1 MRRALVFGV
10 VFLFASSTAALASTA
25 PHRVAFPDVTR
36 DGSHHNGA
44 ILYADGSYRFPYGE
58 AIPTV
63 WVGVGDECDIQ
74 LEPGEKINQAII
86 SDSVRWK
93 ATDGVSGADTPHMF
107 VKPTHDRLWAT
118 LTITTTRRVYH
129 LRLQSS
135 DGRQDEYV
143 GFYYPQEA
151 AAREAVERQR
161 AIDSARRAAQVAQQ
175 RAAAQRARA
184 AIAATYTCAKLD
196 TKYKVAG
203 ANEFRPVSVC
213 NDGAH
218 TYINVPEV
226 AGDLPQPYTLDN
238 RTDEI
243 ANYSYDRAHRQFI
256 LDGVPTQ
263 LALIRGTGRGQL
275 RTTFE
280 RMR

>member
-1 MRRALVFGV
+1 MRRVLLLG
-10 VFLFASSTAALASTA
+10 
-25 PHRVAFPDVTR
+25 VAFAIVSSAVAPAAAAPRQVAFRTS
-36 DGSHHNGA
+36 GSLHRNGA
-44 ILYADGSYRFPYGE
+44 VHYPDGSYRFPYGD

-63 WVGVGDECDIQ
+63 RVGVGDECDIQ
-74 LEPGEKINQAII
+74 LQAGEKINQAII

-107 VKPTHDRLWAT
+107 VKPTQDGLWAT

-129 LRLQSS
+129 LRLESAG
-135 DGRQDEYV
+135 GRQNEYV
-143 GFYYPQEA
+143 GFYYPQEDAARARLA
-151 AAREAVERQR
+151 AAVVERRTAAER
-161 AIDSARRAAQVAQQ
+161 AES
-175 RAAAQRARA
+175 
-184 AIAATYTCAKLD
+184 AIAATYTCTKLD
-196 TKYKVAG
+196 AKYNVAG

-243 ANYSYDRAHRQFI
+243 ANYSYDRTHRQFV
-256 LDGVPTQ
+256 LDGVPTK

-275 RTTFE
+275 RTTLE
-280 RMR
+280 RVH

>member
-1 MRRALVFGV
+1 MRRVLLLGV
-10 VFLFASSTAALASTA
+10 ACAIVSSTVAPAKAA
-25 PHRVAFPDVTR
+25 PHQMAFRNGPQSVLHR
-36 DGSHHNGA
+36 NGA
-44 ILYADGSYRFPYGE
+44 VLYPDGSYRFPYGD

-63 WVGVGDECDIQ
+63 RVGVGDECDIQ
-74 LEPGEKINQAII
+74 LQAGEKINQAII

-107 VKPTHDRLWAT
+107 VKPTQDGLWAT

-129 LRLQSS
+129 LRLESAG
-135 DGRQDEYV
+135 GRQNEYV
-143 GFYYPQEA
+143 GFYYPQDD
-151 AAREAVERQR
+151 AARARIAASVAE
-161 AIDSARRAAQVAQQ
+161 RRAAAE
-175 RAAAQRARA
+175 RAEA

-196 TKYKVAG
+196 AKYNVAG

-243 ANYSYDRAHRQFI
+243 ANYSYDRTHRQFI
-256 LDGVPTQ
+256 LDGVPTK

-275 RTTFE
+275 RTTLE
-280 RMR
+280 RVH